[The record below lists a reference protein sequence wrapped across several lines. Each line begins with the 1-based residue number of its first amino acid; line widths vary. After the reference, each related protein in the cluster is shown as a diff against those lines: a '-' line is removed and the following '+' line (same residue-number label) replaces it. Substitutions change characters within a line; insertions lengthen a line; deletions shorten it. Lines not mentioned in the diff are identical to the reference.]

1 MPKLIIHSK
10 YTDQLE
16 RYQYVKV
23 KNETYYPHPLPIAK
37 LSPLSRAHLL
47 ETSTCIEWSITRSAG
62 QTGLIFSGSPPRRCT
77 ASLIAAKSTTAGTP
91 LKVKDFLL
99 NNLLFFVFVSNSFGY
114 FQEKKLDT
122 HFFQLSFKTKL
133 EYKMITNI
141 HSPYCTRIN
150 SLSFFQ
156 QQSECSI

>member
-23 KNETYYPHPLPIAK
+23 KNETYYPPPLPIAK

-99 NNLLFFVFVSNSFGY
+99 NNLLFFVFVSNCFGY
-114 FQEKKLDT
+114 FQEKNWI
-122 HFFQLSFKTKL
+122 HISFYCLLKQNL
-133 EYKMITNI
+133 NI
-141 HSPYCTRIN
+141 K
-150 SLSFFQ
+150 
-156 QQSECSI
+156 